1 MSARDTVNIYL
12 QEIARY
18 PILEADDEITLGKQ
32 VQRMISCLETKN
44 QLEKEACII
53 LDHQD
58 WAKAVNLSEKQLTQ
72 VLRQGKIA
80 KDKMI
85 RSNLRLVISVA
96 KKYLKRDLEFLDLIQ
111 EGNIGLERA
120 VEKFD
125 PTKGYKFSTYA
136 YWWIRQS
143 ITRAI
148 YQQSRTIRLPIHVTE
163 QLNKI
168 KKAQRE
174 LSQKLGRSATT
185 AEVAAEMG
193 ITPDKVR
200 KYLYVGRTP
209 MSLDV
214 KVGHEQDS
222 TLSDLIEDKTAVPN
236 EDIDQILMKEEVRQI
251 LAGLNPREREVIAFR
266 FGLVDGQEWSLTA
279 IGKRFNIGRERVRQL
294 ESKALKKLR
303 KNKPLALR
311 EYLAG

>member
-1 MSARDTVNIYL
+1 MSATDTVAIYL
-12 QEIARY
+12 KEIARY
-18 PILEADDEITLGKQ
+18 PMLEADKEITLGKR
-32 VQRMISCLETKN
+32 VQRMMHCLETKDK
-44 QLEKEACII
+44 LEKEASII

-72 VLRQGKIA
+72 ILRQGKIA

-85 RSNLRLVISVA
+85 RANLRLVISVA
-96 KKYLKRDLEFLDLIQ
+96 KKYLKRNLELLDLIQ

-125 PTKGYKFSTYA
+125 YTKGYKFSTYA

-143 ITRAI
+143 ITRGI

-185 AEVAAEMG
+185 AELAEEMG
-193 ITPDKVR
+193 IPQTR
-200 KYLYVGRTP
+200 FANIY
-209 MSLDV
+209 
-214 KVGHEQDS
+214 
-222 TLSDLIEDKTAVPN
+222 IW
-236 EDIDQILMKEEVRQI
+236 EEPQC
-251 LAGLNPREREVIAFR
+251 L
-266 FGLVDGQEWSLTA
+266 
-279 IGKRFNIGRERVRQL
+279 
-294 ESKALKKLR
+294 
-303 KNKPLALR
+303 
-311 EYLAG
+311 